1 MTPAEKIELA
11 LITMMGVASRFIA
24 GWLPADISIGLLLL
38 GASVLLLLQGL
49 IRDLW
54 LIFRRDQQSQLGAPQ
69 EALCMCVEST
79 VGVTGVVAGL
89 VVLGS
94 TIDSNLSASPLL
106 IGILVIGTLAFG
118 FAVKD
123 LILEFRPFRLRR
135 DKDHLNIVFSWKR

>member
-1 MTPAEKIELA
+1 MTSAEMIELA
-11 LITMMGVASRFIA
+11 LIPVVGVAGWFFS
-24 GWLPADISIGLLLL
+24 GWLPADISIGVLLL

-54 LIFRRDQQSQLGAPQ
+54 LISRRKQHSLNGTRQH
-69 EALCMCVEST
+69 ALCMCVEST

-89 VVLGS
+89 VILGS
-94 TIDSNLSASPLL
+94 TIDSKLSASPLL
-106 IGILVIGTLAFG
+106 ISPLAIGILAFD

-123 LILEFRPFRLRR
+123 LILEFRPFRIRR